1 MEVLLRRRS
10 SEACRAIATGE
21 TSLERPRGCMSKRK
35 GMEGGDVRESELIRR
50 AVHAN
55 KVDTGLLVKIGID
68 KVVDESTQTTQPLFV
83 NQRLLFAQIKSKI

>member
-1 MEVLLRRRS
+1 M
-10 SEACRAIATGE
+10 
-21 TSLERPRGCMSKRK
+21 
-35 GMEGGDVRESELIRR
+35 RESELIRR

-83 NQRLLFAQIKSKI
+83 NQRLLFTQIKSKI